1 MAKVTLVIE
10 DIKDGA
16 NIKITT
22 DFEDAQAEIPTG
34 ATVMAYM
41 LLKHAGDLSDQG
53 LKKVN

>member
-10 DIKDGA
+10 DIEDGT

-22 DFEDAQAEIPTG
+22 DFEDAQAEIPTR

-41 LLKHAGDLSDQG
+41 LLKHARDLSDQG

>member
-10 DIKDGA
+10 DIEDGA
-16 NIKITT
+16 NIEITT
-22 DFEDAQAEIPTG
+22 DFEDAQAEPPTG

-41 LLKHAGDLSDQG
+41 LLAHARDLSDQG